1 MEQWNIIKAYD
12 YCYNVTDGTH
22 DSPKQTEFGKYLIT
36 SKHIKDNRID
46 FESAY
51 KISEDDYNKII
62 TRSKVDQWDIIISM
76 IGAYCGFCCI
86 ESSKQTDYAIKN
98 VGLLK
103 VGNELKCKWLYYY
116 LTSPHGKQQLSKL
129 RSGSS
134 QPYISLGALRN
145 LDIPVPNENT
155 MNDIVSILSSL
166 DDKIELNRRI
176 NGNLEQQAQAL
187 FKAWFVDFEPFKDG
201 KFVDSELGRIPEGWK
216 VGRFNNIIESTLSG
230 DWGKERQEGNYIK
243 KVFCL
248 RGADIP
254 DVKIGNKG
262 YMPIR
267 FILEKNFATKALTA
281 GNLVIEIS
289 GGSPTQSTGRICRIS
304 HELLTKYNNSIV
316 CTNFCK
322 AIRPMV
328 GYSSFMYYMWEKLY
342 NEGVMFS
349 YENGTTGIKNLD
361 INGLTQKEPI
371 IIPPIEVALN
381 FEKYVDIYYN
391 KIQKNGIESE
401 QLSHLR
407 DTLLPRLMSGELNV
421 NTITE

>member
-1 MEQWNIIKAYD
+1 MELKKIHISDIGKVVTGKTPRTSIVENYGGNIPFLTPSDDLSYKS
-12 YCYNVTDGTH
+12 V
-22 DSPKQTEFGKYLIT
+22 PKT
-36 SKHIKDNRID
+36 SKTLTEQGLNEVKNCLLPPHSVCVSCIGSDLGKVVMTLEPTITNQQFNSIIPNRQFNTD
-46 FESAY
+46 F
-51 KISEDDYNKII
+51 
-62 TRSKVDQWDIIISM
+62 V
-76 IGAYCGFCCI
+76 
-86 ESSKQTDYAIKN
+86 
-98 VGLLK
+98 
-103 VGNELKCKWLYYY
+103 YY
-116 LTSPHGKQQLSKL
+116 LMTLVGKELNYLSKT
-129 RSGSS
+129 STAVPIINKSS
-134 QPYISLGALRN
+134 FSNYEVE
-145 LDIPVPNENT
+145 VPDLKKQEK
-155 MNDIVSILSSL
+155 IASILSSL

>member
-1 MEQWNIIKAYD
+1 MELKKIHISDIGKVVTGKTPRTSIVENYGGNIPFLTPSDDLSYKS
-12 YCYNVTDGTH
+12 V
-22 DSPKQTEFGKYLIT
+22 PKT
-36 SKHIKDNRID
+36 SKTLTEQGLNEVKNCLLPPHSVCVSCIGSDLGKVVMTLEPTITNQQFNSIIPNRQFNAD
-46 FESAY
+46 F
-51 KISEDDYNKII
+51 
-62 TRSKVDQWDIIISM
+62 V
-76 IGAYCGFCCI
+76 
-86 ESSKQTDYAIKN
+86 
-98 VGLLK
+98 
-103 VGNELKCKWLYYY
+103 YY
-116 LTSPHGKQQLSKL
+116 LMTLVGKELNYLSKT
-129 RSGSS
+129 STAVPIINKSS
-134 QPYISLGALRN
+134 FSNYEVE
-145 LDIPVPNENT
+145 VPDLKKQEK
-155 MNDIVSILSSL
+155 IASILSSL

>member
-1 MEQWNIIKAYD
+1 MRA
-12 YCYNVTDGTH
+12 
-22 DSPKQTEFGKYLIT
+22 
-36 SKHIKDNRID
+36 
-46 FESAY
+46 
-51 KISEDDYNKII
+51 
-62 TRSKVDQWDIIISM
+62 
-76 IGAYCGFCCI
+76 AYCTYKPQCH
-86 ESSKQTDYAIKN
+86 SVQ
-98 VGLLK
+98 
-103 VGNELKCKWLYYY
+103 
-116 LTSPHGKQQLSKL
+116 
-129 RSGSS
+129 
-134 QPYISLGALRN
+134 RN
-145 LDIPVPNENT
+145 
-155 MNDIVSILSSL
+155 
-166 DDKIELNRRI
+166 KRR

-267 FILEKNFATKALTA
+267 FILEKNFATKALIA

>member
-1 MEQWNIIKAYD
+1 MEDWKEYKLGELLTIKYGKDHKKLKDGDIPAYGSGGVMRWVNQAIYNGPSIMIPRKGSLNNILYSEKPFWTVDTMFWSIINDNIVNPIFLYYSIYKKDFASLNVGSAVPSLTIPILNDIK
-12 YCYNVTDGTH
+12 
-22 DSPKQTEFGKYLIT
+22 
-36 SKHIKDNRID
+36 IKVPSSDIQ
-46 FESAY
+46 
-51 KISEDDYNKII
+51 NKII
-62 TRSKVDQWDIIISM
+62 
-76 IGAYCGFCCI
+76 
-86 ESSKQTDYAIKN
+86 
-98 VGLLK
+98 
-103 VGNELKCKWLYYY
+103 
-116 LTSPHGKQQLSKL
+116 
-129 RSGSS
+129 
-134 QPYISLGALRN
+134 
-145 LDIPVPNENT
+145 
-155 MNDIVSILSSL
+155 SILKPL

-254 DVKIGNKG
+254 DVKTGNKG

-267 FILEKNFATKALTA
+267 FILEKNFATKALAA

>member
-1 MEQWNIIKAYD
+1 MELKKIHISDIGKIVTGKTPRTSIVENYGGNIPFLTPSDDLSYKS
-12 YCYNVTDGTH
+12 V
-22 DSPKQTEFGKYLIT
+22 PKT
-36 SKHIKDNRID
+36 SKTLTEQGLNEVKNCLLPPHSVCVSCIGSDLGKVVMTLEPTITNQQFNSIIPNRQFNTD
-46 FESAY
+46 F
-51 KISEDDYNKII
+51 
-62 TRSKVDQWDIIISM
+62 V
-76 IGAYCGFCCI
+76 
-86 ESSKQTDYAIKN
+86 
-98 VGLLK
+98 
-103 VGNELKCKWLYYY
+103 YY
-116 LTSPHGKQQLSKL
+116 LMTLVGKELNYLSKT
-129 RSGSS
+129 STAVPIINKSS
-134 QPYISLGALRN
+134 FSNYEVE
-145 LDIPVPNENT
+145 VPDLKKQEK
-155 MNDIVSILSSL
+155 IASILSSL